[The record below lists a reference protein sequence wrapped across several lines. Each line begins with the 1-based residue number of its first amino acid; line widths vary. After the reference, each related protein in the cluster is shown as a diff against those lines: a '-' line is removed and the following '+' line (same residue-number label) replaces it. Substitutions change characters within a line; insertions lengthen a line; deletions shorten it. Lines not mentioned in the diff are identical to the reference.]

1 MLMWKFA
8 QTYSATLE
16 EKLKGIVFSMQD
28 FLFFSLRAFRAI
40 GASKRYW
47 RDVLDQA
54 YICGTESLP
63 ILMVSALSI
72 GSLIVIEVGHQL
84 AEFGAKTMTGR
95 SVALSVVREISPLVA
110 GLMLAARIGAR
121 NSSELGAM
129 QISEQIDALRAFGTD
144 PIAKLVVP
152 RLVASFLMFIPLI
165 ALCDLVGLISGA
177 YLAEWDLHLDRGIY
191 WNSVID
197 ILRPMDW
204 LVGFSKPPVFA
215 IGISLISCYTG
226 FTTQGGTAGVG
237 RSTIK
242 GIVYSS
248 AFVLVMNF
256 YLSKVILDLMRG

>member
-1 MLMWKFA
+1 MA
-8 QTYSATLE
+8 SNQATFME
-16 EKLKGIVFSMQD
+16 NFENGLKRVVFTMQD
-28 FLFFSLRAFRAI
+28 FLLFSLRAFRAV

-54 YICGTESLP
+54 FICGTESLP
-63 ILMVSALSI
+63 ILLVSAVSI

-95 SVALSVVREISPLVA
+95 SVALSVIREISPLVA

-152 RLVASFLMFIPLI
+152 RLVASFMMFVPLI

-177 YLAEWDLHLDRGIY
+177 YLAEWDLHLDRGVY

-197 ILRPMDW
+197 VLRPMDW

-215 IGISLISCYTG
+215 IGISLISCYNG
-226 FTTQGGTAGVG
+226 FTTSGGTAGVG
-237 RSTIK
+237 NSTIK

>member
-1 MLMWKFA
+1 MRELARK
-8 QTYSATLE
+8 YATSVE
-16 EKLKGIVFSMQD
+16 EWLKGVAFAMQE
-28 FLFFSLRAFRAI
+28 FLFFSLRAFGKL
-40 GASKRYW
+40 GAARRYW

-54 YICGTESLP
+54 YICGVESLP
-63 ILMVSALSI
+63 ILIVSALSI

-110 GLMLAARIGAR
+110 GLMLAARVGAR

-152 RLVASFLMFIPLI
+152 RLVAAALMFAPLI
-165 ALCDLVGLISGA
+165 ALCDVLGLVSGA
-177 YLAEWDLHLDRGIY
+177 YLAEWDLHLDPGIY

-204 LVGFSKPPVFA
+204 VVGFSKPPVFA
-215 IGISLISCYTG
+215 IGISLISCYNG
-226 FTTQGGTAGVG
+226 FATTGGTAGVG

-248 AFVLVMNF
+248 AFVLITNF